1 MATLE
6 HFQQMAATS
15 LQQGAPLVAYDAVAE
30 GLRQFPGDT
39 RLRQLL
45 ALSLARSGASRQANH
60 QLRALVDQGH
70 ADEETVG
77 MLARTHK
84 DLWAQT
90 REPDTRRRHLESAF
104 HWYLD
109 AHVRSGGYWS
119 GINAATVALLMGKLE
134 ESRALARRVRDHC
147 LERRIAH
154 PGSADAYWLLA
165 TLGEAALLLHDLP
178 AAEVSYRDAVA
189 LGSHGVADLVSTR
202 RNARLILQ
210 YENADPTAIDAC
222 FRIPSVAV
230 FSGHL
235 ADRPDRPVP
244 RFPPRLEDDVRRE
257 LSARLRRYDVGF
269 GYSSAGNGGDLI
281 FLEAATEAGAERHI
295 VLPYHSE
302 AFLEDSV
309 DFVPGA
315 SWAARYR
322 TVLDR
327 ATAVVT
333 ASEQRMLGGAMSY
346 EYGFLLLDGMAAVR
360 AEELE
365 TELVCLA
372 VWDGQPGDGPGGT
385 GASVDHWRKAG
396 RRLDIVDLQALLQP
410 QLPVTVVPTA
420 PIEAVADPGAA
431 PFTLGARLVGLLFAD
446 VEGFSKLTE
455 TQIPRFVEDY
465 MGLVAK
471 ILDESPEQ
479 PLLRNTW
486 GDGLYLVFANV
497 RDTGTVA
504 LRLSE
509 ALRTYDWTAH
519 GLPGSL
525 SLRIAVHAGPAYEC
539 RDPITSR
546 LNYLGA
552 HVSLAAR
559 LEPVTPPSE
568 VYGSGAFAALAKA
581 SQVRE
586 FTCAY
591 VGRTALAK
599 GYGTLPMYVLLPKS

>member
-1 MATLE
+1 MTTLE
-6 HFQQMAATS
+6 QFQQTAATS
-15 LQQGAPLVAYDAVAE
+15 LRQGAPLVAYDAVAE
-30 GLRQFPGDT
+30 GLRQFPGDM

-45 ALSLARSGASRQANH
+45 ALSLARSGASRQANL
-60 QLRALVDQGH
+60 QLRALVDHGH

-90 REPDTRRRHLESAF
+90 REPDARRRHLESAF
-104 HWYLD
+104 QWYRD

-119 GINAATVALLMGKLE
+119 GINAATVALLLGQLD
-134 ESRALARRVRDHC
+134 ESRALARRVRDRC
-147 LERRIAH
+147 LERRNAQ
-154 PGSADAYWLLA
+154 PASGDAYWLLA

-178 AAEVSYRDAVA
+178 AAEASYRDAVA

-210 YENADPTAIDAC
+210 YEGADATAIEAC

-230 FSGHL
+230 FAGHL

-244 RFPPRLEDDVRRE
+244 RFPPRLEDDVRRA

-281 FLEAATEAGAERHI
+281 FLEAAADAGAERHI
-295 VLPYHSE
+295 VLPYHSD

-309 DFVPGA
+309 DVVPGTG
-315 SWAARYR
+315 WAARYR
-322 TVLDR
+322 AALGR
-327 ATAVVT
+327 ATAIVT

-385 GASVDHWRKAG
+385 EASVAHWRQAG
-396 RRLDIVDLQALLQP
+396 RRLDIVDLRALLQS
-410 QLPVTVVPTA
+410 QRPVTVVSPAPTG
-420 PIEAVADPGAA
+420 AVADQGAA
-431 PFTLGARLVGLLFAD
+431 PFTLDARVVGLLFAD
-446 VEGFSKLTE
+446 VEGFSRLTE
-455 TQIPRFVEDY
+455 TQIPRFIEDY

-509 ALRTYDWTAH
+509 ALRTHDWTAH

-525 SLRIAVHAGPAYEC
+525 SLRIAVHAGPVYEC
-539 RDPITSR
+539 LDPITSR
-546 LNYLGA
+546 PNYLGA

-599 GYGTLPMYVLLPKS
+599 GFGTLPMYVLVPTG

>member
-6 HFQQMAATS
+6 HFHQVAATS
-15 LQQGAPLVAYDAVAE
+15 LKQGAPLVAYDAVAE
-30 GLRQFPGDT
+30 GLRQFPGDM

-84 DLWAQT
+84 DLWART
-90 REPDTRRRHLESAF
+90 TEPAARRRHLESAF
-104 HWYLD
+104 QWYLD

-119 GINAATVALLMGKLE
+119 GINAATVALLMGKLD

-147 LERRIAH
+147 LERRNAH
-154 PGSADAYWLLA
+154 PGSSDAYWLLA

-178 AAEVSYRDAVA
+178 AAEASYRDAVA

-202 RNARLILQ
+202 RNARLILH
-210 YENADPTAIDAC
+210 YEQADATAIDAC

-244 RFPPRLEDDVRRE
+244 RFPSHLEDDVRRE

-269 GYSSAGNGGDLI
+269 GYSSAGSGGDLM
-281 FLEAATEAGAERHI
+281 FLEAATDAGAERHI
-295 VLPYHSE
+295 VLPYNSD
-302 AFLEDSV
+302 AFLADSV
-309 DFVPGA
+309 DVVPGA
-315 SWAARYR
+315 DWPARYR
-322 TVLDR
+322 AVLER
-327 ATAVVT
+327 ATRVVT

-385 GASVDHWRKAG
+385 EASVAHWRKAG
-396 RRLDIVDLQALLQP
+396 RRLDIVDLRAWLQP
-410 QLPVTVVPTA
+410 QPPVTVVPAA
-420 PIEAVADPGAA
+420 PIAAIADRGAA
-431 PFTLGARLVGLLFAD
+431 PFTLDARLVGLLFAD

-465 MGLVAK
+465 MGLIAT
-471 ILDESPEQ
+471 ILAESPEQ

-509 ALRTYDWTAH
+509 ALRTHDWTAH

-539 RDPITSR
+539 LDPITSR

-599 GYGTLPMYVLLPKS
+599 GYGTLPMYVLVPTS